1 MKIVARNK
9 KAFHDYE
16 ILDKYEAGIE
26 LLGSEVKAIRM
37 GRVNLK
43 DSYVKVKD
51 GEVWWMQGHI
61 SNLETTNFYF
71 RHDETRPRKLLLHK
85 KEIGK
90 LAGKVSEKGFSI
102 VPIDLHF
109 NHKNKAK
116 LTIAVA
122 RGKQLHDKRQALK
135 EKSMKKEAAQ
145 AMKKYI

>member
-1 MKIVARNK
+1 MKIVSRNK

-43 DSYVKVKD
+43 DSYVKIKD
-51 GEVWWMQGHI
+51 GEAWWMQGHI
-61 SNLETTNFYF
+61 SNLETTNVHF

-102 VPIDLHF
+102 IPIDLHF

-135 EKSMKKEAAQ
+135 EKTMKREAAS